1 MALSKE
7 RRKIPSKYVY
17 YALELYFSGLSLRKV
32 TKAISVYQ
40 KKSCFHLE
48 LDPAL
53 QAEEDIA
60 NKRDANYLNLS

>member
-1 MALSKE
+1 MTIDPIMQNSIKSCNRAE
-7 RRKIPSKYVY
+7 NI
-17 YALELYFSGLSLRKV
+17 